1 MPTEEQLHPQTR
13 RHLANNERL
22 RSSAIKEF
30 AVHGL
35 SGAKV
40 STIVANA
47 NLTQPSFYRLWP
59 SKEAAYHEIIDHT
72 IETWH
77 SAAAAVFNSAVG
89 WTADNLLA
97 RIEHNTLKLY
107 KALTVDMDLTTLI
120 IRHQL
125 HDPDQRERYL
135 AFYEQGLRKLQGK
148 GIIGQEF
155 SSEVLAQTYLA
166 LTERFFYARLFNGQ
180 SSPGATA
187 REVAALMVGILSNA
201 NRNVK
206 NV

>member
-1 MPTEEQLHPQTR
+1 MPIEEQLHPQTR

-59 SKEAAYHEIIDHT
+59 SKEAAYNDIIHRT

-77 SAAAAVFNSAVG
+77 SEAAAVFGPDVA
-89 WTADNLLA
+89 WTAENLPTQ
-97 RIEHNTLKLY
+97 IEHNTFKLY
-107 KALTVDMDLTTLI
+107 KALTVDMDLTALI

-125 HDPDQRERYL
+125 HDPDQRETYL
-135 AFYEQGLRKLQGK
+135 ALYEQGLSELQRK
-148 GIIGQEF
+148 GIIGRRL
-155 SSEVLAQTYLA
+155 SSEVLAQTYQA
-166 LTERFFYARLFNGQ
+166 LIERFFYARLLSGR
-180 SSPGATA
+180 SSPLAAA
-187 REVAALMVGILSNA
+187 REVAPLMVSILNSA
-201 NRNVK
+201 N
-206 NV
+206 